1 MEDSERNRGDTSN
14 RVLLAAIVIV
24 VITPLLL
31 KLLEYLVDGDITPM
45 PQLLIGAAALFAF
58 IADRIYLYFRPR
70 QKKNEHTS

>member
-1 MEDSERNRGDTSN
+1 MENSERNRGDTSN

-31 KLLEYLVDGDITPM
+31 KLLENIVDGDITPI
-45 PQLLIGAAALFAF
+45 PQILIGVAALLAF

-70 QKKNEHTS
+70 QKKNGSTS

>member
-1 MEDSERNRGDTSN
+1 MESSERNKSDASN

-31 KLLEYLVDGDITPM
+31 QLLENLVDGSITPM
-45 PQLLIGAAALFAF
+45 PQILIGAAALFAF

-70 QKKNEHTS
+70 QKKNDQTS